1 MYGLKIEHS
10 FDSAHFLKGYK
21 GKCANIHGHR
31 WKVEVFIKKDQ
42 LKEEGMQRGMIVDF
56 KDLKKDVKGMLDF
69 YDHSLIIEKD
79 TLKPATKQCLSDEDF
94 RIIEVDFRP
103 TAECFSKF
111 FYDEVKRIGYDVE
124 KVVVYETPNNCA
136 IYYE

>member
-79 TLKPATKQCLSDEDF
+79 TLKPSTKQCLADEDF
-94 RIIEVDFRP
+94 RMIEVDFRP

-111 FYDEVKRIGYDVE
+111 FYDEVKRMGYDVE